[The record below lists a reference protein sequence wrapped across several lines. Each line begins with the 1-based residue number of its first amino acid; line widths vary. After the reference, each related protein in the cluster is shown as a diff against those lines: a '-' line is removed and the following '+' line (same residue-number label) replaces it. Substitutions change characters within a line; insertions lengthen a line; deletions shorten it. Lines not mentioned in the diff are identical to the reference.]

1 MARRGSSRLRIG
13 STVARIAL
21 ALPKKPWSVSVG
33 EAAQAGEV
41 RQSAKARTEG
51 TSPRVLIQK
60 KGRAA
65 SAFPRHFFGAA
76 SMAGQARCDM
86 HPRALSS
93 RHAVRIDRAL
103 QVSRARRPAMP
114 QAVVV
119 DGARAYRPG
128 APARRAHPGPL

>member
-1 MARRGSSRLRIG
+1 MLRIG

-33 EAAQAGEV
+33 EAAQAGAA
-41 RQSAKARTEG
+41 RQSAKARTDG

-65 SAFPRHFFGAA
+65 PAFPCHFFGAA
-76 SMAGQARCDM
+76 SLAGHARCGM
-86 HPRALSS
+86 RPRTLCS
-93 RHAVRIDRAL
+93 RHAVRIDWSL
-103 QVSRARRPAMP
+103 QVSGARRPPMP

-119 DGARAYRPG
+119 DGARTYCPG